1 MTNKPIDLRAYL
13 ISREGYKW
21 DFSDT
26 EAVLRHVRRKCML
39 EDSGRDPERPC
50 ECGPFYCAKHA
61 ARRSDITEANCPC
74 WATGSYVWVDGCRC
88 HPRESVT

>member
-26 EAVLRHVRRKCML
+26 EAVLRHVRRMSAKCML
-39 EDSGRDPERPC
+39 EDSGGDPKRPWC
-50 ECGPFYCAKHA
+50 ECGPLYCAKHA
-61 ARRSDITEANCPC
+61 ARISDITEEK
-74 WATGSYVWVDGCRC
+74 S
-88 HPRESVT
+88 